1 MRRRRKKMTIDIPRV
16 SLVIVVILQIS
27 LVMLAG
33 LEVKKLTSQKQNE
46 ISSLYA
52 RREELMTDHQRLI
65 QLMVQLNKTL
75 ETEIAGKESLSK
87 RLNSVIGENDLLSK
101 EYLAAQQAA
110 EAAATAS
117 TMATTPPAPRKA
129 PTPAP
134 ITRAS

>member
-1 MRRRRKKMTIDIPRV
+1 MTIDIPRV